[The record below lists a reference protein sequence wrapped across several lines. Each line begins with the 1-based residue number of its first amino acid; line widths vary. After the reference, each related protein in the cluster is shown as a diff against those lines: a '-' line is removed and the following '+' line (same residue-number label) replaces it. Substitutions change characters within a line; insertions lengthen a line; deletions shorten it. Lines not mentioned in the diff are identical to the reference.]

1 MIWIFDILMNGKAYT
16 IPLKVGDG
24 HSESRVTNVSLS
36 KSNHQSSGHSVRGY
50 TGHINSKHS
59 VNTVGSTIGYTAI
72 QAVFLLCRYEWLLS
86 KTSKK
91 LSEQRPTICPR
102 NSSQNSTTFLNA
114 LQACFLTV
122 G

>member
-1 MIWIFDILMNGKAYT
+1 MTGKAY

-24 HSESRVTNVSLS
+24 YSESRVTNASLS
-36 KSNHQSSGHSVRGY
+36 KSNHSRSGHSVRGY
-50 TGHINSKHS
+50 TSHINSKHS
-59 VNTVGSTIGYTAI
+59 VNTVGSTIGYTAK

-102 NSSQNSTTFLNA
+102 NSSQNSTIFLSA
-114 LQACFLTV
+114 LAMRFLTV